1 MFSICDKDGSESI
14 SLQEFT
20 ETMGKLMKQS
30 DKEEEMEKINRE
42 KLHFLFK
49 IYDED
54 SELIVSQ
61 QFLAREKLAAID
73 PVIIPYMV
81 VSTRFIT
88 IHK

>member
-61 QFLAREKLAAID
+61 
-73 PVIIPYMV
+73 
-81 VSTRFIT
+81 
-88 IHK
+88 